1 MRGVLALVGVM
12 AIWFAFISN
21 RVRLQQ
27 DAVRELSA
35 TGITVHYDYQ
45 HAALSTRQ
53 LALRG
58 SAWGPLVV
66 PNDPRMTTS
75 APDWLRRLLGD
86 DYFCS
91 VTATTIPV
99 GQQHTVDDILRS
111 LWKLPC
117 LEEVLLINNG
127 VPEIKYTQLIKQLKD
142 KLPRVKITDAMDDAK
157 LL

>member
-1 MRGVLALVGVM
+1 M
-12 AIWFAFISN
+12 AISLAFISN
-21 RVRLQQ
+21 RVRLQKS
-27 DAVRELSA
+27 AIRELSA
-35 TGITVHYDYQ
+35 IGISVHYDYQ

-66 PNDPRMTTS
+66 PNEPKMTTS
-75 APDWLRRLLGD
+75 APNWLRQFLGN

-99 GQQHTVDDILRS
+99 GQEHKVDDILRS
-111 LWKLPC
+111 LRKLPN
-117 LEEVLLINNG
+117 LEEVLTINNG
-127 VPEIKYTQLIKQLKD
+127 VSESDYTQLLK
-142 KLPRVKITDAMDDAK
+142 KLRNELPRVKITDAMDDAK